1 MKYMTTLNN
10 YMLGRFV
17 NGTLRDMIMTTIT
30 VDKSHTRVILE
41 IPNEHLNYV
50 KKLLGADKY
59 PKRLVELTQY
69 EDRVHKQDE
78 VYITR
83 LEDICKLLK
92 GKRQIGMWRNKNE
105 T

>member
-10 YMLGRFV
+10 YMLGKLV
-17 NGTLRDMIMTTIT
+17 NGTLRDMVVTTMR
-30 VDKSHTRVILE
+30 VDKSHTRVVLE

-59 PKRLVELTQY
+59 PNRLVDLTQY

-78 VYITR
+78 VYVTH
-83 LEDICKLLK
+83 LEDVYKIISRL
-92 GKRQIGMWRNKNE
+92 
-105 T
+105 

>member
-1 MKYMTTLNN
+1 MKYMTILNN

-17 NGTLRDMIMTTIT
+17 NGTLRDMSVTTMR

-59 PKRLVELTQY
+59 PKRLVDLTQY
-69 EDRVHKQDE
+69 ENRVHKQDE
-78 VYITR
+78 VYMTH
-83 LEDICKLLK
+83 LEDLDKLLGK
-92 GKRQIGMWRNKNE
+92 GE
-105 T
+105 TYEIQTIIY